1 MEQRAW
7 SKEQNNARGF
17 FITGTDTGVGK
28 TIITAALIK
37 AAKFLG
43 LSACGMK
50 PIETGCLKSKFKVK
64 SSKLKVKEEVL
75 IPSDGMFLKEIAG
88 MNDSMDLVNPIRFQ
102 NPLAPFPASEIEGVP
117 VEIDKIKKA
126 YSELSKKYDAVFV
139 EGIGGL
145 LVPIKKDYTVLD
157 LARDFSLPIIVVARP
172 GLGTI
177 NHTMLTVNYAIR
189 EGLTVAGIIIN
200 HSQPPEGS
208 LAEETN
214 PEVIRQLSTVPLL
227 GIFPYL
233 DKLDADIIEE
243 AAKKTLDIERI
254 KRYLS
259 NQLHS
264 KF

>member
-7 SKEQNNARGF
+7 SKEHNNARGF
-17 FITGTDTGVGK
+17 FIVGTDTGVGK

-37 AAKFLG
+37 AAKFLEV
-43 LSACGMK
+43 SAGGIK
-50 PIETGCLKSKFKVK
+50 TIEAGCLKSDGVQ
-64 SSKLKVKEEVL
+64 SSEFRVKEKVL
-75 IPSDGMFLKEIAG
+75 IPSDGMFLREIAG
-88 MNDSMDLVNPIRFQ
+88 MNDSIDLVTPILFK

-145 LVPIKKDYTVLD
+145 LVPIKKDYSVLD
-157 LARDFSLPIIVVARP
+157 LARDFGLPIIVVARP

-189 EGLTVAGIIIN
+189 EGLTVSGIIIN

-233 DKLDADIIEE
+233 KELDAGTIEE
-243 AAKKTLDIERI
+243 PAKKTIDIGII
-254 KRYLS
+254 KNYL
-259 NQLHS
+259 L
-264 KF
+264 

>member
-1 MEQRAW
+1 MA
-7 SKEQNNARGF
+7 KGF

-50 PIETGCLKSKFKVK
+50 PIETGCLKSEFGVQ
-64 SSKLKVKEEVL
+64 SSEFRVKEKVL
-75 IPSDGMFLKEIAG
+75 IPSDGMFLREIAG
-88 MNDSMDLVNPIRFQ
+88 MDDSLDLLSPIRFQ
-102 NPLAPFPASEIEGVP
+102 NPLAPFPASEIEEITVD
-117 VEIDKIKKA
+117 IDKIKKA

-145 LVPIKKDYTVLD
+145 LVPIKKEYSVLD
-157 LARDFSLPIIVVARP
+157 LARDFDLPIIVVARP

-177 NHTMLTVNYAIR
+177 NHTLLTVNYAIK

-200 HSQPPEGS
+200 HSQPPDGS

-214 PEVIRQLSTVPLL
+214 PEVIKQLLTVPLL

-233 DKLDADIIEE
+233 EELEAGAIEQ
-243 AAKKTLDIERI
+243 ATMRNLNIGKI
-254 KRYLS
+254 KEYL
-259 NQLHS
+259 
-264 KF
+264 F

>member
-1 MEQRAW
+1 MDQR
-7 SKEQNNARGF
+7 SRNKEQNNTRGF

-37 AAKFLG
+37 TAKFFG

-75 IPSDGMFLKEIAG
+75 IPSDGMFLRKTAG
-88 MNDSMDLVNPIRFQ
+88 MNDPVDLVTPVRFQ
-102 NPLAPFPASEIEGVP
+102 NPLAPFPASEIERITVD
-117 VEIDKIKKA
+117 IDKIKKA
-126 YSELSKKYDAVFV
+126 YSELSKKYDAIFV

-145 LVPIKKDYTVLD
+145 LVPIKKDYSVLD
-157 LARDFSLPIIVVARP
+157 LARDFGLPIIVVSRP

-177 NHTMLTVNYAIR
+177 NHTMLTVNYAVK
-189 EGLTVAGIIIN
+189 EGLPVAGIIIN
-200 HSQPPEGS
+200 HSQPSKSS

-233 DKLDADIIEE
+233 KELEAGAIEQASKE
-243 AAKKTLDIERI
+243 TLDIERI
-254 KRYLS
+254 KRYL
-259 NQLHS
+259 
-264 KF
+264 F

>member
-7 SKEQNNARGF
+7 SKEHNNARGF
-17 FITGTDTGVGK
+17 FITGTDTGIGK

-43 LSACGMK
+43 VSACGMK
-50 PIETGCLKSKFKVK
+50 PIETGCLKSEFGVR
-64 SSKLKVKEEVL
+64 SSEFGVKEKVL
-75 IPSDGMFLKEIAG
+75 IPSDGMFLREIAG
-88 MNDSMDLVNPIRFQ
+88 VNDSIDLVTPIRFK
-102 NPLAPFPASEIEGVP
+102 NPLAPLPASEIEGVP

-126 YSELSKKYDAVFV
+126 YSKLSKKYDAVFI

-145 LVPIKKDYTVLD
+145 LAPIKKDYTVLD
-157 LARDFSLPIIVVARP
+157 LARDFGLPIIVVARP
-172 GLGTI
+172 DLGTI

-189 EGLTVAGIIIN
+189 EGLTVSGIIIN

-233 DKLDADIIEE
+233 KELDAGTIEE
-243 AAKKTLDIERI
+243 AAKKTLDIDRI
-254 KRYLS
+254 KRYL
-259 NQLHS
+259 
-264 KF
+264 F

>member
-1 MEQRAW
+1 MDQR
-7 SKEQNNARGF
+7 SRNREQNNARGF

-37 AAKFLG
+37 AAKFFG

-75 IPSDGMFLKEIAG
+75 IPSDGMFLRKIAG
-88 MNDSMDLVNPIRFQ
+88 MNDPIDLVTPIRFQ
-102 NPLAPFPASEIEGVP
+102 NPLAPFPASEIDGIP
-117 VEIDKIKKA
+117 VDIDKIKTA
-126 YSELSKKYDAVFV
+126 YSELSKKYDAIFV

-145 LVPIKKDYTVLD
+145 LVPIKKDYSVLD
-157 LARDFSLPIIVVARP
+157 LARDFGLPIIIVSRP

-177 NHTMLTVNYAIR
+177 NHTMLTVNYAIK
-189 EGLTVAGIIIN
+189 EGLPVAGIIIN
-200 HSQPPEGS
+200 HSQPSKSS

-227 GIFPYL
+227 GIFPHL

-243 AAKKTLDIERI
+243 AAKKTLDIEII
-254 KRYLS
+254 KNYL
-259 NQLHS
+259 L
-264 KF
+264 